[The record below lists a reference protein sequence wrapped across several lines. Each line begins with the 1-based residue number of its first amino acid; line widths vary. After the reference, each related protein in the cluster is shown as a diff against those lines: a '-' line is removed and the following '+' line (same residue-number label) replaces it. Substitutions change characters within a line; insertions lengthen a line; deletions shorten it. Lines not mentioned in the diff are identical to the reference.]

1 MKNDDIA
8 PLAQPSAYRR
18 LKASRQAWLELAD
31 NAELGLYLADASGS
45 LLSANRAFARILG
58 WDDAAQLLREAPQ
71 GLEGLYEDPQRRSAL
86 LATVAEKGQ
95 ASGFQSRIRRRDGRL
110 GWISESAR
118 LVPGAP
124 GRKGRIE
131 GLVIDVDRRLVA
143 EDELLHSSLYD
154 SLTGLPNRG
163 LLLDRLNHAL
173 QRCQRDPQLRLGV
186 IFVTLNHLG
195 SVNGSL
201 GHLVGDQLLLSSAT
215 RLQAAV
221 RACDSVARISGN
233 CFAVLLDDCRDPASG
248 LIAVQRLRGALRQP
262 LALGEEELAPSASLG
277 LAFGGAETEGPES
290 LLQDAEVALHQALK
304 DGNDSVVTFDGRMHA
319 ETTERLALE
328 HGLRRAV
335 ERDEIWVAFQ
345 PVVQLKDGRLQGFE
359 ALARWD
365 HPRLG
370 QVRPDRFIPVA
381 EASGQ
386 IEGLGARVLEIA
398 CSQRDAWARELP
410 SPGPFFVSVNLS
422 PRQLLSPT
430 LVSMV
435 AEAMARHG
443 MGAGTLKLEITE
455 SLLVL
460 EPERSRR
467 VMEELTGLGATLWLD
482 DFGTGY
488 SSLGS
493 IAQFPLHGIKLDRSF
508 VRDLEGSEKAR
519 AVLDGSLSL
528 ARKLRLQVVAEGI
541 ENVEQARILREA
553 GCPLGQG
560 YLYSPP
566 LPEQQARLFLFQ
578 GRLGAAPI

>member
-1 MKNDDIA
+1 MH
-8 PLAQPSAYRR
+8 SAYRR
-18 LKASRQAWLELAD
+18 LKSSRKAWLELAD
-31 NAELGLYLADASGS
+31 TAELGLYLADASGK
-45 LLSANRAFARILG
+45 LLAANRALARMLG
-58 WDDAAQLLREAPQ
+58 WQDAEQLLLEAPH
-71 GLEGLYEDPQRRSAL
+71 GLKGLYEDAQRGLDL
-86 LATVAEKGQ
+86 LAAVGAKG
-95 ASGFQSRIRRRDGRL
+95 AIAGFQSRIRCRDGRST
-110 GWISESAR
+110 WISESAR
-118 LVPGAP
+118 QVPGRP
-124 GRKGRIE
+124 GRKRCIE
-131 GLVIDVDRRLVA
+131 GLVVDIDRRLVA
-143 EDELLHSSLYD
+143 EDELLRSSLYD
-154 SLTGLPNRG
+154 ALTGLPNRG
-163 LLLDRLNHAL
+163 LLLDRLSHAL
-173 QRCQRDPQLRLGV
+173 QRCHRDPQLRLGV

-201 GHLVGDQLLLSSAT
+201 GHRLGDQLLKASAL
-215 RLQAAV
+215 RLQSAV
-221 RACDSVARISGN
+221 RSCDSVARVSGN
-233 CFAVLLDDCRDPASG
+233 CFAVLLDDCRDPAAG
-248 LIAVQRLRGALRQP
+248 LIAVQRLRAALRQP
-262 LALGEEELAPSASLG
+262 LELGGEELAPSSSLG
-277 LAFGGAETEGPES
+277 LAFGGAESGGPEA
-290 LLQDAEVALHQALK
+290 LLQDAEVALHRALK
-304 DGNDSVVTFDGRMHA
+304 DGNDSVVTFDGRMHEEVA
-319 ETTERLALE
+319 ERLALE

-335 ERDEIWVAFQ
+335 ERNEIWVAFQ
-345 PVVQLKDGRLQGFE
+345 PVVHLIDGRLKGFE

-398 CSQRDAWARELP
+398 CAQHESWSQELP
-410 SPGPFFVSVNLS
+410 IPGPFFVSVNLS
-422 PRQLLSPT
+422 PRQLLAPN

-460 EPERSRR
+460 EPGRSRT
-467 VMEELTGLGATLWLD
+467 VMEQLAELGATLWLD

-519 AVLDGSLSL
+519 AVLEGSLNL

-541 ENVEQARILREA
+541 ETMQQARILRDA

-560 YLYSPP
+560 YLFSTP
-566 LPEQQARLFLFQ
+566 LAEREARLFLFQ